1 MTAKGRSHATLDTR
15 ARTGHL
21 WPIMTASGYSIC
33 AADGLGRS
41 LRLWRALRRVKQAHA
56 AELLRVSQAMVSR
69 WEAGTL
75 VPDAEEQARL
85 RQLMSARLDSAADHA
100 LARLVT
106 DSSTSAH
113 LVCDLTHRLLAA
125 SRGRSRD
132 WDFRTPELLGVSLWR
147 FATPEIQAAEAALTE
162 DGWFEPEPP
171 AVELDTGANGSPVV
185 PIRQGRMRWT
195 RLQLSDGAFV
205 RLAETIA

>member
-1 MTAKGRSHATLDTR
+1 MTAALDSRPRR
-15 ARTGHL
+15 AHL
-21 WPIMTASGYSIC
+21 WLIMTAPGYSIC

-56 AELLRVSQAMVSR
+56 AELLQVSQAMVSR

-85 RQLMSARLDSAADHA
+85 RRLMAARLDSAADHA

-106 DSSTSAH
+106 QSPGSTH

-162 DGWFEPEPP
+162 DGWFEPDPP
-171 AVELDTGANGSPVV
+171 MVEIATSANGSPIV
-185 PIRQGRMRWT
+185 PIREGRMRWT

-205 RLAETIA
+205 RLAETLS

>member
-1 MTAKGRSHATLDTR
+1 VWLNGLYLALDSP

-125 SRGRSRD
+125 SCGRSRD

>member
-1 MTAKGRSHATLDTR
+1 MTV
-15 ARTGHL
+15 
-21 WPIMTASGYSIC
+21 PGYSIC

-85 RQLMSARLDSAADHA
+85 RELMSARLDSAGDHA

-106 DSSTSAH
+106 GSSASAH

-125 SRGRSRD
+125 SRGRE
-132 WDFRTPELLGVSLWR
+132 PGLELPHAG
-147 FATPEIQAAEAALTE
+147 AA
-162 DGWFEPEPP
+162 G
-171 AVELDTGANGSPVV
+171 
-185 PIRQGRMRWT
+185 
-195 RLQLSDGAFV
+195 
-205 RLAETIA
+205 RLALALRHAGDPGRRGRPDR

>member
-1 MTAKGRSHATLDTR
+1 MWLNGLYLALDTR

-21 WPIMTASGYSIC
+21 WPIMTIRGYSIC

-85 RQLMSARLDSAADHA
+85 RELMRARLDSAGDHA

-106 DSSTSAH
+106 NSSASAH

-125 SRGRSRD
+125 SRGRDQD
-132 WDFRTPELLGVSLWR
+132 WSFRTPELLGMSLWR
-147 FATPEIQAAEAALTE
+147 FATPEIQAAEATLTD

-171 AVELDTGANGSPVV
+171 AIELDTGANGSPLV

>member
-1 MTAKGRSHATLDTR
+1 MADGQYLALDSHAL
-15 ARTGHL
+15 AAHL
-21 WPIMTASGYSIC
+21 QTIMTASRYSIC

-85 RQLMSARLDSAADHA
+85 RQLMSARLDSAGDHA

-106 DSSTSAH
+106 ESSASAH

-147 FATPEIQAAEAALTE
+147 FATPEIQAAEAALTD

-171 AVELDTGANGSPVV
+171 AVELDTGANGSPIV

>member
-1 MTAKGRSHATLDTR
+1 MTAR
-15 ARTGHL
+15 
-21 WPIMTASGYSIC
+21 GYSIC

-56 AELLRVSQAMVSR
+56 AELLGVSQAMVSR

-85 RQLMSARLDSAADHA
+85 RRLMSARLDSAADHA

-106 DSSTSAH
+106 ESSSSMH

-132 WDFRTPELLGVSLWR
+132 WDFRTPQLLGVSLWR
-147 FATPEIQAAEAALTE
+147 FATPEIQAAEAALTDE
-162 DGWFEPEPP
+162 GWFEADPP
-171 AVELDTGANGSPVV
+171 AVELATGANGSPIV
-185 PIRQGRMRWT
+185 PIREGRMRWT

>member
-1 MTAKGRSHATLDTR
+1 MTV
-15 ARTGHL
+15 
-21 WPIMTASGYSIC
+21 PGYSIC

-56 AELLRVSQAMVSR
+56 AELLQVSQAMVSR

-85 RQLMSARLDSAADHA
+85 RRLMAARLDSAGDQA

-106 DSSTSAH
+106 GSAASAH

-125 SRGRSRD
+125 SRGRDQD
-132 WDFRTPELLGVSLWR
+132 WCFRTPELLGQSLWR
-147 FATPEIQAAEAALTE
+147 FATPEIQAAEAALTDE
-162 DGWFEPEPP
+162 GWFEAEPS
-171 AVELDTGANGSPVV
+171 AVEIVTSANDSPIV

>member
-1 MTAKGRSHATLDTR
+1 MTV
-15 ARTGHL
+15 
-21 WPIMTASGYSIC
+21 PGYSIC

-85 RQLMSARLDSAADHA
+85 RELMRARLDSAGDHA

-106 DSSTSAH
+106 DSSASAH

-125 SRGRSRD
+125 SRGRDQD
-132 WDFRTPELLGVSLWR
+132 WNFRTPELLGVSLWR
-147 FATPEIQAAEAALTE
+147 FATPEIQAAEAALTD
-162 DGWFEPEPP
+162 DGWFEPDSP
-171 AVELDTGANGSPVV
+171 AVELDTGANGSPIV
-185 PIRQGRMRWT
+185 PIRRGRMRWT